1 MEPRRTQFYRDQV
14 NAKWLGVCAGIAD
27 YFHIEVLWVRMAF
40 VVTPF
45 FGAPTPLIY
54 LLMGVLAPKKPAALY
69 GQSRE
74 EARFWSGVRT
84 APTASIRA
92 VHSRFRDIDRR
103 MRDIEAH
110 VVGSNRR
117 LADEIERLR

>member
-1 MEPRRTQFYRDQV
+1 MEPRRTQFYRDTV

-27 YFHIEVLWVRMAF
+27 YFQIEVLWVRMAF
-40 VVTPF
+40 VVGLF

-54 LLMGVLAPKKPAALY
+54 LLMGVLAPKKPHMLY
-69 GQSRE
+69 DE
-74 EARFWSGVRT
+74 TPEAARFWGGVRT
-84 APTASIRA
+84 APGVSIRD
-92 VHSRFRDIDRR
+92 VHSRYRDIDRR
-103 MRDIEAH
+103 LRDIEAH

>member
-1 MEPRRTQFYRDQV
+1 MEPRRTKFYRDKV
-14 NAKWLGVCAGIAD
+14 NAKWLGVCSGIAD
-27 YFHIEVLWVRMAF
+27 YFQIEALWVRMTF
-40 VVTPF
+40 VVALF

-54 LLMGVLAPKKPAALY
+54 LLIGVLAPKKPYALY
-69 GQSRE
+69 GESPD

-84 APTASIRA
+84 APATSIRD

-103 MRDIEAH
+103 VRDLEAH

-117 LADEIERLR
+117 LSDEIERLR